1 MPYISVL
8 QKYTGW
14 KGRASRRE
22 FWGFTIVQLIL
33 LAIAVLVDELV
44 FPEQSEW
51 RGGPITAMFLLLTI
65 TPWVCVWARRLQD
78 RHDSGFLQL
87 LFWVPMVVAII
98 LDRALEL
105 TLLAIIVGFLS
116 GLIGVVLLFLCAL
129 PGDAGENKYDAQPE
143 AAQAMNGVEVVDT
156 NKES

>member
-8 QKYTGW
+8 QNYTGW

-22 FWGFTIVQLIL
+22 FWGFTIVQLVL
-33 LAIAVLVDELV
+33 LAVAVLIDEMA

-87 LFWVPMVVAII
+87 LFWVPMVVAVV
-98 LDRALEL
+98 LDRAFEL
-105 TLLAIIVGFLS
+105 TLLAIIVGVLS
-116 GLIGVVLLFLCAL
+116 GLIAVVLLFLCAM
-129 PGDAGENKYDAQPE
+129 PGDEGKNKYDPDAEP
-143 AAQAMNGVEVVDT
+143 AQAVNGVEAFDT
-156 NKES
+156 NKEG

>member
-8 QKYTGW
+8 QKYTAW

-22 FWGFTIVQLIL
+22 FWGFTIVQLVL
-33 LAIAVLVDELV
+33 LAVAVLVDEVL

-51 RGGPITAMFLLLTI
+51 RGGPITAMFLVLTI

-87 LFWVPMVVAII
+87 LVWVPLAAFII
-98 LDRALEL
+98 LDRVLGIQFVL
-105 TLLAIIVGFLS
+105 SIVLLALS
-116 GLIGVVLLFLCAL
+116 GIVAAILLFLCAL
-129 PGDAGENKYDAQPE
+129 QGDAGKNKYDQEEATAQ
-143 AAQAMNGVEVVDT
+143 
-156 NKES
+156 